1 MSNYKFSRLKVLIF
15 RLSEGLGVGCF
26 GAARQV
32 DLCWSGQ
39 AGFVFK
45 KDRTAVP
52 SMPLEMVWQ
61 KASEKVFHLR
71 ELLRIFVLITNTD
84 FTTVT
89 VIEHTAQVMTALKK
103 RALKTVLICL

>member
-1 MSNYKFSRLKVLIF
+1 M
-15 RLSEGLGVGCF
+15 
-26 GAARQV
+26 
-32 DLCWSGQ
+32 
-39 AGFVFK
+39 FK
-45 KDRTAVP
+45 KDRTEVP